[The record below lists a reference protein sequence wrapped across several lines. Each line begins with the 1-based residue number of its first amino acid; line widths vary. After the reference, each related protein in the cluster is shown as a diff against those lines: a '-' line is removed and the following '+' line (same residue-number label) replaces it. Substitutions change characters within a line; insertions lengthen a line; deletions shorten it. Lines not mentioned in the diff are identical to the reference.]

1 MNSTF
6 SDIFSA
12 QVKETPSGIL
22 VPDKGIIHPNETE
35 LNIPR
40 QTYRGLPGRGF
51 DLQPAHVLK
60 LWREKPLVFIED
72 AFDATPEVWQE
83 DCVELYIRNSRLG
96 MIASKGVGKTW
107 LLSVI
112 IWHFFIT
119 RYIPKIAVLSI
130 SKDHLMSNL
139 WAELTKLQDTVPLL
153 KMATTAGRSRITLN
167 GKEQYSFVDARSFA
181 KSADENAQASTLAGL
196 HSDNVM
202 FAIDEAGAMPDAILR
217 TAEAALSSGD
227 GDMKC
232 ARLVVTANP
241 EVPKGVLYQ
250 ASKGGN
256 TKWTMYRISGDPDDP
271 KRSGRVDIDWA
282 RDLIA
287 ELGREDPFV
296 MINVLGQYPNI
307 AVGGILSEE
316 DIDNAMARTI
326 SPEECKMSQTRLG
339 VDVARDGIDRTA
351 FFKRKGLMTFKPQ
364 EYPSNLHGPELAG
377 KIMFDVMSDNVAP
390 AERPERVFVDDTGGY
405 GGAVID
411 SLLFNTDDLDVTPI
425 KYNAAAQDKRY
436 ANKRTEMYMRLR
448 DWVRRGG
455 CLPKNHKLKEELLAM
470 EISFHN
476 GITKL
481 IPKSVVKSK
490 IGRSPDLSDAL
501 AQTFADLDEVTTTPS
516 KNMSST
522 DAKFMRQFNSN
533 RGQHA
538 TGKNNSGDAY
548 MSHLTKYL

>member
-1 MNSTF
+1 MTSSF
-6 SDIFSA
+6 SDLFSA
-12 QVKETPSGIL
+12 QVKETPSGLL
-22 VPDKGIIHPNETE
+22 VPDKRILHPKESS
-35 LNIPR
+35 LPMPR
-40 QTYRGLPGRGF
+40 STYRGLPGKGF

-60 LWREKPLVFIED
+60 LWRNKPLVFIED
-72 AFDATPEVWQE
+72 AFDAVPEVWQE
-83 DCVELYIRNSRLG
+83 DCLDLYLKHSRLG

-107 LLSVI
+107 LLSAI

-139 WAELTKLQDTVPLL
+139 WAELTKLQDSVMLL
-153 KMATTAGRSRITLN
+153 KMATQAGRSRITLN
-167 GKEQYSFVDARSFA
+167 GKEQYSFIDARSFA
-181 KSADENAQASTLAGL
+181 KSADENAQASSLAGL

-250 ASKGGN
+250 ASKGLKP
-256 TKWTMYRISGDPDDP
+256 KWTMYRISGDPDDP
-271 KRSGRVDIDWA
+271 KRSARVDMGWA
-282 RDLIA
+282 QDLIN

-296 MINVLGQYPNI
+296 MINVLGKYPNI

-316 DIDNAMARTI
+316 DIDDSMNRTLD
-326 SPEECKMSQTRLG
+326 PAEYRMSQTRLG
-339 VDVARDGIDRTA
+339 VDVARDGIDRTT
-351 FFKRKGLMTFKPQ
+351 FFKRKGLMAFTPQ
-364 EYPSNLHGPELAG
+364 EFPSNLHGPEIAG
-377 KIMFDVMSDNVAP
+377 KIMFEVMSDNVAP
-390 AERPERVFVDDTGGY
+390 GERPERIFVDDTGGY
-405 GGAVID
+405 GSAVVD
-411 SLLFNTDDLDVTPI
+411 SLMFNTDDLDVTPI
-425 KYNAAAQDKRY
+425 KYNASAQDKRY

-490 IGRSPDLSDAL
+490 IKRSPDMSDAL
-501 AQTFADLDEVTTTPS
+501 AQTFYDLDEVTTTKD

-522 DAKFMRQFNSN
+522 DERFMRQFNTK

-538 TGKNNSGDAY
+538 SGRNNSSDSLMG
-548 MSHLTKYL
+548 HLTRYL